1 MQSAKHPFWNIK
13 EVEGGGGGGGE
24 WRERRK
30 RGKKKENSI
39 AKGGCQQ

>member
-1 MQSAKHPFWNIK
+1 MQSAKQPFWNIK